1 VVHPEVLPRRKP
13 HLPKLIC
20 FPSSKTLM
28 CVCSEAYR
36 HVEDQDQLIKII
48 WFALDYVD
56 RAYTQHKEIIRV
68 K

>member
-1 VVHPEVLPRRKP
+1 
-13 HLPKLIC
+13 
-20 FPSSKTLM
+20 M